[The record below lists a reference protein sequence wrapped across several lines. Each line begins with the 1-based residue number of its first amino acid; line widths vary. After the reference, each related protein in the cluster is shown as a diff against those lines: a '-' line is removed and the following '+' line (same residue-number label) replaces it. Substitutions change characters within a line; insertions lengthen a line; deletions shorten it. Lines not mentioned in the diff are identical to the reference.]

1 MVWLISIECADLL
14 INSMVKNVVYYICLI
29 IWQQVNE
36 LRDSATQIEEEID
49 KTKNSMHQ
57 NKVDVAR
64 LKGQLERM
72 DTKDP
77 KYVSR
82 RAISVTGY
90 VTVSSVYSL
99 KIVRNCFIRVL
110 KMSKLITKE
119 HIATLIETSVLNT
132 NDTALIYW
140 QSEVA
145 IFSIL

>member
-1 MVWLISIECADLL
+1 M
-14 INSMVKNVVYYICLI
+14 
-29 IWQQVNE
+29 NE

-82 RAISVTGY
+82 RAIYVTGY

>member
-1 MVWLISIECADLL
+1 MLLKVTCFTQCICYIDHIVSASTTCTLIFPINTLISWVWLISMNEMSLL
-14 INSMVKNVVYYICLI
+14 KNCTVKNVVYYIWVI

-82 RAISVTGY
+82 RAIYVTGY

-99 KIVRNCFIRVL
+99 NIVRNCFIRV
-110 KMSKLITKE
+110 TE
-119 HIATLIETSVLNT
+119 DV
-132 NDTALIYW
+132 
-140 QSEVA
+140 
-145 IFSIL
+145 

>member
-1 MVWLISIECADLL
+1 MVQCIFNLIIFIKYFYIKVWLISMNELSLL
-14 INSMVKNVVYYICLI
+14 INSTIKNVVYYIWVI
-29 IWQQVNE
+29 IWWQVNE

-57 NKVDVAR
+57 NKVEVAR

-82 RAISVTGY
+82 SAIYVIEY

-99 KIVRNCFIRVL
+99 NIVRNCFIRVI
-110 KMSKLITKE
+110 KEKL
-119 HIATLIETSVLNT
+119 HH
-132 NDTALIYW
+132 
-140 QSEVA
+140 
-145 IFSIL
+145 

>member
-1 MVWLISIECADLL
+1 MWV
-14 INSMVKNVVYYICLI
+14 I
-29 IWQQVNE
+29 IWWQVNE

-57 NKVDVAR
+57 NKVEVAR

-82 RAISVTGY
+82 SAIYVIEY

-99 KIVRNCFIRVL
+99 NIVRNCFIRVI
-110 KMSKLITKE
+110 KEKL
-119 HIATLIETSVLNT
+119 HH
-132 NDTALIYW
+132 
-140 QSEVA
+140 
-145 IFSIL
+145 

>member
-1 MVWLISIECADLL
+1 MVQCIFNLIIFIKYFYIKVWLISMNELSLL
-14 INSMVKNVVYYICLI
+14 INSTVKNVVYYMWVI
-29 IWQQVNE
+29 IWWQVNE

-82 RAISVTGY
+82 LAIYVIEY

-99 KIVRNCFIRVL
+99 NIVRNCFIRVI
-110 KMSKLITKE
+110 KEKL
-119 HIATLIETSVLNT
+119 HH
-132 NDTALIYW
+132 
-140 QSEVA
+140 
-145 IFSIL
+145 

>member
-1 MVWLISIECADLL
+1 MNELSLL
-14 INSMVKNVVYYICLI
+14 INSLVENVVYMWAI
-29 IWQQVNE
+29 IWWQVNE

-82 RAISVTGY
+82 RAID

-99 KIVRNCFIRVL
+99 NTCFVRNCFIKV
-110 KMSKLITKE
+110 MSNLI
-119 HIATLIETSVLNT
+119 
-132 NDTALIYW
+132 
-140 QSEVA
+140 
-145 IFSIL
+145 